1 MTRQLNYLASA
12 RGDLEAIANYLEDET
27 GSAALADAFADR
39 LRAKCRKL
47 AALPGALGTERPE
60 FQTDIRSTPCEG
72 YVIYFRY
79 SADAVEIINF
89 LHGSRDAQAHFHR

>member
-1 MTRQLNYLASA
+1 MTRPLNYLASA

-47 AALPGALGTERPE
+47 AALPGSLGTERPKL
-60 FQTDIRSTPCEG
+60 QSGIPAKAT
-72 YVIYFRY
+72 
-79 SADAVEIINF
+79 
-89 LHGSRDAQAHFHR
+89 